1 MNELLQKIQS
11 RLNADPLADNLTPL
25 FCETLRWGAPQG
37 LAPRPLPLGQPLGQ
51 TLTARPVAQLAG
63 LPVFRVDW
71 PQDRLP
77 GVTARR
83 AVQRALKPVHAEHL
97 LCYVTPDQ
105 RQAAFTWAR
114 KRADDK
120 IELRTLPYEVGS
132 PARTTLERLAELA
145 FRLDELGPTG
155 QPPITAL
162 TDKLNRAFDVEAV
175 TKQFYQELAN
185 WFFWASDHVTFPM
198 PEDTPN
204 PDAYKAQSL
213 IRLIT
218 RLIFCWFVK
227 QKRLIPEDLFD
238 PTRLATLLKQGSR
251 LATGNNTVF
260 YKAILQNLFFAT
272 LNQEM
277 DQRGFRKRNKH
288 PGGRDPHHGITN
300 LYRYEDSFTDP
311 RAFLDLMRGIPF
323 LNGGLFECL
332 DKVYRAEEN
341 RPVERI
347 DGFSDH
353 PKNPLRVPD
362 CLFFGEEREVD
373 LSAAYGE
380 ARYRRAKVRGLIH
393 IFNRYNFTVTENT
406 PLDQEVAL
414 DPELAGKVFEN
425 LLAAYNPE
433 TATTARKATGSY
445 YTPRPIVDYMV
456 DEALLAYLK
465 TKVEQTFLSVSS
477 AEHAQTGISAPLL
490 ITRRN
495 LPHWTKPDAI
505 YWITFRLADAL
516 PQDKL
521 RAWKEQRDLWLKHH
535 PEPWSD
541 ADWTE
546 YNDRFGKQLDDWLDA
561 GMGSRALA
569 RSDVREAVRACLMR
583 FDGERLRIH
592 AAVIMPTHVHALLE
606 PLGEHKLSELMKGIK
621 GASAREANK
630 LLGTSGQFWLDES
643 FDHIVRSAAQYQ
655 HFLRYIA
662 DNPVKARLRPD
673 EYWLYQPEGAT
684 GIPAC
689 APATSSQTTDK
700 NVCAT
705 LEQKLRHLL
714 AYNDEPHQFTPA
726 EMNTLIAAIDN
737 LKALDP
743 ACGSGAF
750 PMGLLHKLVFIL
762 GKLDPHNQQW
772 KQQQIAK
779 ASEIPDATVREKALA
794 DIEQAFAA
802 NELDH
807 GRKLYLIENCI
818 YGVDIQPIA
827 VQIAKVRFF
836 ISLIV
841 DQRVD
846 DAKPNRGILSLPNL
860 ETKFVAANT
869 LIGIEKPAQQML
881 RNPQID
887 AKEAELRRVRERH
900 FTARTPATKARCREQ
915 DAKLRAEIGEL
926 LRADGFARETTE
938 KLANWNPYDQN
949 ASADFF
955 DPEWMFGIKDGFDIV
970 IGNPPYVLLQD
981 ANRDEEFLA
990 HVRATYAV
998 ASYKVDL
1005 YHLFIEKAVRLLT
1018 PRGCLSYITPSNF
1031 ATNNYSVPLRRFLLT
1046 KTDLLRVVFF
1056 DEDVFQASVNNLV
1069 FVAQKGRSAGA
1080 RVTFAKPHG
1089 RFVGLQPEVQALIA
1103 HDTLIDDKCLLV
1115 PVQSTGASIILKRI
1129 QEQGSPLG
1137 TIATVN
1143 FGMQL
1148 RDRDKFPQDV
1158 IENPASKADLS
1169 QFHRPCFTGKDI
1181 DRYIVRF
1188 GNRYCYF
1195 HRSAKRGGC
1204 WDADVHNAKNKILV
1218 RQIGAFPEGGIDT
1231 QGYPVLNTAFMIVP
1245 FRQDIHPHYL
1255 LGVLNSSSVR
1265 FFWLNKF
1272 RDDRKTFPKIKGEYL
1287 KLIPVPVIEHKQ
1299 QAPIISLVER
1309 ILAAKRAN
1317 PLADVSAWEREIDER
1332 VYRLYGLTPEEIKI
1346 VEEGVK

>member
-1 MNELLQKIQS
+1 MNGLLETIHS
-11 RLNADPLADNLTPL
+11 RLNAPKLADNLTAL
-25 FCETLRWGAPQG
+25 FCETLRWARPAGPQ
-37 LAPRPLPLGQPLGQ
+37 RPLTVGQPVGC
-51 TLTARPVAQLAG
+51 TLTAVPVARISG

-71 PQDRLP
+71 PQERLP

-83 AVQRALKPVHAEHL
+83 AVHRALAQTHVEHL
-97 LCYVTPDQ
+97 LCYVTCDA
-105 RQAAFTWAR
+105 REAAFVWAR
-114 KRADDK
+114 RRPDGK

-132 PARTTLERLAELA
+132 PARTTIERLGELA
-145 FRLDELGPTG
+145 FSLDELAHGE
-155 QPPITAL
+155 PPITAVA
-162 TDKLNRAFDVEAV
+162 DKLNRAFDVEAV

-198 PEDTPN
+198 PKGTPN

-251 LATGNNTVF
+251 LATSKDTVF

-272 LNQEM
+272 FNQEM
-277 DQRGFRKRNKH
+277 DKRAFRKRN
-288 PGGRDPHHGITN
+288 PQGRDPHHGITN
-300 LYRYEDSFTDP
+300 LYRYEDYFTNP
-311 RAFLDLMRGIPF
+311 RAFLDLTRRIPF

-332 DKVYRAEEN
+332 DKVYRADEN
-341 RPVERI
+341 RPDERI

-380 ARYRRAKVRGLIH
+380 ARYRRARVRGLIH
-393 IFNRYNFTVTENT
+393 LFNRYNFTVTENT

-456 DEALLAYLK
+456 DEALIAYLN
-465 TKVEQTFLSVSS
+465 TRLSGPSDPS
-477 AEHAQTGISAPLL
+477 DLH
-490 ITRRN
+490 
-495 LPHWTKPDAI
+495 
-505 YWITFRLADAL
+505 
-516 PQDKL
+516 
-521 RAWKEQRDLWLKHH
+521 EQR
-535 PEPWSD
+535 
-541 ADWTE
+541 
-546 YNDRFGKQLDDWLDA
+546 
-561 GMGSRALA
+561 
-569 RSDVREAVRACLMR
+569 
-583 FDGERLRIH
+583 
-592 AAVIMPTHVHALLE
+592 
-606 PLGEHKLSELMKGIK
+606 
-621 GASAREANK
+621 
-630 LLGTSGQFWLDES
+630 
-643 FDHIVRSAAQYQ
+643 
-655 HFLRYIA
+655 
-662 DNPVKARLRPD
+662 
-673 EYWLYQPEGAT
+673 
-684 GIPAC
+684 
-689 APATSSQTTDK
+689 
-700 NVCAT
+700 
-705 LEQKLRHLL
+705 LRHLL

-726 EMNTLIAAIDN
+726 EVKTLIEAIDN

-762 GKLDPHNQQW
+762 GKLDPHNAQW
-772 KQQQIAK
+772 KQRQIAK
-779 ASEIPDATVREKALA
+779 ANEIPDATVREKALA

-802 NELDH
+802 NELDY

-827 VQIAKVRFF
+827 VQIAKMRFF

-915 DAKLRAEIGEL
+915 DAKLRAEISEL
-926 LRADGFARETTE
+926 LRADGFPRETTQ

-970 IGNPPYVLLQD
+970 IGNPPYGIDLGAELKMSLDARFSRHKCSTKNSAIYFIYVADELLKPKGSNAFIVPKSLCYSAGWRPCANFLLKELRRLVDMGKAFENVLLEQVVFVRNKQNTCASFTNGLFEAGKILEMAEVDKSFFEKSKVLLAGQTREELGLITRITASCPLTLGDLVDFERGLNWQSKVARHRGKTPIYRGAQLDKWVLHD
-981 ANRDEEFLA
+981 ATDFVNLSAFDEQEYSYQLRPKILNQLAIA
-990 HVRATYAV
+990 HVQNPRPHFYLQAAL
-998 ASYKVDL
+998 D
-1005 YHLFIEKAVRLLT
+1005 EKGNV
-1018 PRGCLSYITPSNF
+1018 
-1031 ATNNYSVPLRRFLLT
+1031 
-1046 KTDLLRVVFF
+1046 
-1056 DEDVFQASVNNLV
+1056 LV
-1069 FVAQKGRSAGA
+1069 F
-1080 RVTFAKPHG
+1080 
-1089 RFVGLQPEVQALIA
+1089 E
-1103 HDTLIDDKCLLV
+1103 
-1115 PVQSTGASIILKRI
+1115 
-1129 QEQGSPLG
+1129 
-1137 TIATVN
+1137 TI
-1143 FGMQL
+1143 
-1148 RDRDKFPQDV
+1148 
-1158 IENPASKADLS
+1158 S
-1169 QFHRPCFTGKDI
+1169 C
-1181 DRYIVRF
+1181 
-1188 GNRYCYF
+1188 
-1195 HRSAKRGGC
+1195 
-1204 WDADVHNAKNKILV
+1204 
-1218 RQIGAFPEGGIDT
+1218 
-1231 QGYPVLNTAFMIVP
+1231 
-1245 FRQDIHPHYL
+1245 
-1255 LGVLNSSSVR
+1255 
-1265 FFWLNKF
+1265 
-1272 RDDRKTFPKIKGEYL
+1272 TFPKSPRVNLRFILGLNNSTLFAWLLYKLIYSNAIRSTRYDGEYVGRVP
-1287 KLIPVPVIEHKQ
+1287 IPDVPADQ
-1299 QAPIISLVER
+1299 QAPIVKLVDK
-1309 ILAAKRAN
+1309 ILAAKQTD